1 MRGTLISLTIIVLA
15 TTWPAWA
22 ESDNRPILRAKA
34 ASVELQLQP
43 SGRRLLRLP
52 NLDFVLQI
60 EPHCGVGMHIASVSI
75 SIADTSKSF
84 RGMDFL
90 EQSTLETTIRLPRR
104 QIGPL
109 AIVRFCT
116 GEDKNSNNDDVLL
129 IRDAFTAH
137 VSLRCADGVR
147 ELVVYETLALAIRMV
162 CKAPGHDKSDA
173 IADQESSVSST
184 RLRPKNSRV
193 RIQASSA
200 ASAL

>member
-52 NLDFVLQI
+52 NLDFALQI
-60 EPHCGVGMHIASVSI
+60 EPQCEVGMHIASVSI

-109 AIVRFCT
+109 AIERFCT

-162 CKAPGHDKSDA
+162 CKAPERDKSNA
-173 IADQESSVSST
+173 IADQESSVSSM
-184 RLRPKNSRV
+184 R
-193 RIQASSA
+193 
-200 ASAL
+200 